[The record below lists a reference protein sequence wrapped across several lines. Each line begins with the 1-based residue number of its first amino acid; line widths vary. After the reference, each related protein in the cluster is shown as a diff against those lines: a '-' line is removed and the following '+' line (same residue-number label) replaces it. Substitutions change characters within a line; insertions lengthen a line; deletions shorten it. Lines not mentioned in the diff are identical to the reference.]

1 MAHIEH
7 YKRRCGNTTRQVD
20 EWIQALFNGE
30 PVVISDHA
38 HKKGNM
44 ANSHAEQMFLTR
56 LHFEHNLK
64 PGRSSML
71 QYDTRTGVYS
81 LIPSKYLP

>member
-30 PVVISDHA
+30 PVVINDHA
-38 HKKGNM
+38 HHKGNM
-44 ANSHAEQMFLTR
+44 ANRHAEQVLLKR
-56 LHFEHNLK
+56 LEFEHNLI
-64 PGRSSML
+64 PGRNSML
-71 QYDTRTGVYS
+71 QYNKETGAYS
-81 LIPSKYLP
+81 LMPSKYLP